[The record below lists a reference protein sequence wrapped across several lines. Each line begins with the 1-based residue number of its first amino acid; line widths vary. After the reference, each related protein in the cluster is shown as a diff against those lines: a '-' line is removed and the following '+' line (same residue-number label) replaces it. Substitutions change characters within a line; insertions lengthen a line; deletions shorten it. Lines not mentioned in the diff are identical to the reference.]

1 MVTVT
6 IPMGGEEKLTFRLN
20 EKQVRFL
27 DSTASFPLLCGGMGS
42 GKTLALILKALIH
55 SATPNNYGLIGREK
69 LSDLK
74 VSAWKDFFD
83 ICPKRFIAQVN
94 RSEHYVRFTNGSEI
108 LFRQLADISAADIRS
123 LNLGW
128 FAIEQAEE
136 VGERI
141 FLELQG
147 RLRRKEARQRQGF
160 LVANPSLS
168 WLLKRWKQ
176 EPQEG
181 YELIETSTFDNA
193 DNLPPDYIRLMTTG
207 KPEWW
212 VRQFVYGI
220 WDTTLLSERA
230 VFPREVMENVE
241 RAVLMGT
248 LKDRLRV
255 WKEPEKNKEYVI
267 GIDPSEGVGGDPAA
281 MAGFELKSGEQVF
294 EWSGF
299 IPPGTLAGEGAKL
312 ARLYNN
318 ALVVPEINGAGYAT
332 TAFLRNE
339 PDVRVW
345 RRKEYDKQ
353 TNTITEKLGFRTTTA
368 TKPLLISRFSDAV
381 LSGRL
386 TVHSEAALSEMRT
399 FVYTDDAKRYSMGAE
414 RGYHD
419 DRIIAC
425 ALAATAIAEYAG
437 AAGVHMPQ
445 EKDKEG
451 IIPTLHTD
459 KEGRHVLPMPVFQPD
474 REDTWL
480 TG

>member
-1 MVTVT
+1 M
-6 IPMGGEEKLTFRLN
+6 FRLN
-20 EKQVRFL
+20 DKQVRFL
-27 DSTASFPLLCGGMGS
+27 DSTSPFPLLCGGMGS
-42 GKTLALILKALIH
+42 GKTLAMILKALIH

-176 EPQEG
+176 EPTEG
-181 YELIETSTFDNA
+181 YELIETSTYDNA
-193 DNLPPDYIRLMTTG
+193 ENLPADYIRLMTTD

-220 WDTTLLSERA
+220 WDTSLLSERA
-230 VFPREVMENVE
+230 VFSRDVMDAVE
-241 RAVLMGT
+241 KSVSMGT
-248 LKDRLRV
+248 LKDRLRM
-255 WKEPEKNKEYVI
+255 WEEPQKNEEYVI

-281 MAGFELKSGEQVF
+281 MAAFKMRTGEQVF

-299 IPPGTLAGEGAKL
+299 LSPDKL
-312 ARLYNN
+312 APVAADLGKKYNN
-318 ALVVPEINGAGYAT
+318 ALLVPEINGAGYAT
-332 TAFLRNE
+332 TAFLKLYQ
-339 PDVRVW
+339 DTRVW
-345 RRKEYDKQ
+345 RRKEYDRHA
-353 TNTITEKLGFRTTTA
+353 NTFTEKLGFRTTAA
-368 TKPLLISRFSDAV
+368 TKPLLISRVSELINA
-381 LSGRL
+381 GRL
-386 TVHSEAALSEMRT
+386 TLRSEAALSEMRT

-414 RGYHD
+414 TGYHD

-425 ALAATAIAEYAG
+425 ALAATAIAEHHGFSAVHHPTER
-437 AAGVHMPQ
+437 GV
-445 EKDKEG
+445 EERT
-451 IIPTLHTD
+451 PTLQTD
-459 KEGRHVLPMPVFQPD
+459 KDGRFSLPLPAFEKQ
-474 REDTWL
+474 EETWL